1 MLFKVLNNVT
11 ISTLSE
17 TKILDYIGIFEFL
30 AENVDSRLFEYGKK
44 QFCREFLYK
53 LLMVAKTSSSFLR
66 SLHLF
71 SDIGSDF

>member
-30 AENVDSRLFEYGKK
+30 AENVDSRLFGYGKK
-44 QFCREFLYK
+44 QFCREFLQVFY
-53 LLMVAKTSSSFLR
+53 V
-66 SLHLF
+66 
-71 SDIGSDF
+71 G